1 MPTRELG
8 AKVGSRESSEKMRR
22 GRPCKASCRS
32 LRWFVSEKTY
42 ETIGKHTGKK
52 DRQCHSPSSTWR
64 WTCSSRSVEQHVCK
78 IRSLIEPAT
87 SESVR
92 NTVKALVDLL
102 SSAHSINDVSYMP
115 SKYTSRVVRLCCFP
129 L

>member
-8 AKVGSRESSEKMRR
+8 AKVGSRASSEKIRR

-52 DRQCHSPSSTWR
+52 TDNVTHPHRHGDGR
-64 WTCSSRSVEQHVCK
+64 
-78 IRSLIEPAT
+78 A
-87 SESVR
+87 
-92 NTVKALVDLL
+92 ALE
-102 SSAHSINDVSYMP
+102 A
-115 SKYTSRVVRLCCFP
+115 
-129 L
+129 